1 MIRIDSM
8 TQFTNGGSVR
18 TSNESLPSTFADL
31 LAEQVVKV
39 AEVDKSK
46 QPPVSDNQLT
56 SSENAYATNPR
67 DELERLLSMSPSE
80 LIRYQILEQMGLT
93 EEALKELPFEERMK
107 IEEKIQEQ
115 IERLM
120 DDKASREETAAKIL

>member
-8 TQFTNGGSVR
+8 TQLSNGGSVR
-18 TSNESLPSTFADL
+18 TSSESSSSTFADL

-39 AEVDKSK
+39 AQTDNSK
-46 QPPVSDNQLT
+46 QSPVSANQFTSLENTLT
-56 SSENAYATNPR
+56 TNPR
-67 DELERLLSMSPSE
+67 DELERLLSMSPFE

-93 EEALKELPFEERMK
+93 EEALKELPYEERMK
-107 IEEKIQEQ
+107 IEEQIKEQ

-120 DDKASREETAAKIL
+120 GDKASSENTAAQIL

>member
-8 TQFTNGGSVR
+8 TQLSNGGSVR
-18 TSNESLPSTFADL
+18 TSSESSSSTFADL

-39 AEVDKSK
+39 AQTDNSK
-46 QPPVSDNQLT
+46 QSPVSANQFTSLENTLT
-56 SSENAYATNPR
+56 TNPR
-67 DELERLLSMSPSE
+67 DELERLLSMSPFE

-93 EEALKELPFEERMK
+93 EEALKELPYEERMK
-107 IEEKIQEQ
+107 IEEQIKEQ

-120 DDKASREETAAKIL
+120 GDKASSENTATQIL

>member
-8 TQFTNGGSVR
+8 TQLSNGGSVR
-18 TSNESLPSTFADL
+18 TSSESSPSTFADL

-39 AEVDKSK
+39 AQTDNSK
-46 QPPVSDNQLT
+46 QSPASANQFTSLENTLT
-56 SSENAYATNPR
+56 TNPR
-67 DELERLLSMSPSE
+67 DELERLLSMSPFE

-93 EEALKELPFEERMK
+93 EEALKELPYEERMK
-107 IEEKIQEQ
+107 IEEQIKEQ

-120 DDKASREETAAKIL
+120 GDKASSENTAAQIL

>member
-8 TQFTNGGSVR
+8 TQLSNGGSVR
-18 TSNESLPSTFADL
+18 TSSESSSSTFADL

-39 AEVDKSK
+39 AQTDNSK
-46 QPPVSDNQLT
+46 QSPVSANQLT
-56 SSENAYATNPR
+56 SLENTLTTNPR
-67 DELERLLSMSPSE
+67 DELERLLSMSPFE

-93 EEALKELPFEERMK
+93 EEALKELPYEERMK
-107 IEEKIQEQ
+107 LEEQIKEQ

-120 DDKASREETAAKIL
+120 GDKASSENTATQIL